1 MIDRYARP
9 EMAAIWSE
17 ANRFARW
24 LEIEILATEA
34 LARLGKVPGD
44 VPDRIRE
51 KARVDVSRIH
61 EIEREVHHEVIAFL
75 RCVGE
80 SVGDDARFIHVGMT
94 SSDVMDTALSL
105 QLKEASEVILEDV
118 ERLLSVL
125 HEQALRYKEMPM
137 MGRTHGIHAEPV
149 TFGLKMALWY
159 EEMKR
164 NRARLENAISGISCG
179 IVSGAVGTYSQVP
192 PEVETYVCERLG
204 LTPDPISNQII
215 QRDRHAFF
223 FSVLAVMASSI
234 EKFAVEIRHL
244 QRTEVSEAEEPFA
257 AKQMGSSA
265 MPHKRNPIL
274 AENITGL
281 ARLIRSYSMAAMEN
295 VALWHERDI
304 SHSSVERVIGP
315 DATILSDFVLR
326 RLTHVVENL
335 CVYPENMERNLA
347 LSGGAV
353 FSQAVLLRLVEKG
366 LSRDEAYRIVQRHG
380 LAASRSGA
388 DLKQALLAD
397 PAVLEHLNR
406 KEIDAIWSLK
416 DCLKHVDTIFRRV
429 FPEDAA

>member
-9 EMAAIWSE
+9 ETAAIWSE
-17 ANRFARW
+17 ANRFAKW

-34 LARLGKVPGD
+34 LAELGKVPAD
-44 VPDRIRE
+44 VPARIRE
-51 KARVDVSRIH
+51 NAKLDVSRIH
-61 EIEREVHHEVIAFL
+61 EIEKEVHHEVIAFL

-80 SVGDDARFIHVGMT
+80 SLGDDARFVHLGMT
-94 SSDVMDTALSL
+94 SSDVMDTGLSL
-105 QLKEASEVILEDV
+105 QLKEASEIIREDV
-118 ERLLSVL
+118 RRLLEVL
-125 HEQALRYKEMPM
+125 HQQALRYKETPM
-137 MGRTHGIHAEPV
+137 MGRTHGIHAEPI

-164 NRARLENAISGISCG
+164 NEFRLDRAIEEISCG
-179 IVSGAVGTYSQVP
+179 IISGAVGTYAQIP
-192 PEVETYVCERLG
+192 PEVEIYVCQKAG

-244 QRTEVSEAEEPFA
+244 QRTEVMEAEEPFA

-274 AENITGL
+274 SENVTGL
-281 ARLIRSYSMAAMEN
+281 ARLVRSYSVAAMED

-315 DATILSDFVLR
+315 DATILMDFMLR
-326 RLTHVVENL
+326 RLTHVIENL

-353 FSQAVLLRLVEKG
+353 FSQGVLLRLVEKG
-366 LSRDEAYRIVQRHG
+366 LSRDTAYRIVQRHG
-380 LAASRSGA
+380 LAATKGGK
-388 DLKQALLAD
+388 DLKQQLLAD
-397 PAVLEHLNR
+397 PEVLEYVTTD
-406 KEIDAIWSLK
+406 EIDAIWDLR
-416 DCLKHVDTIFRRV
+416 DCLKHVDTIFQRV
-429 FPEDAA
+429 FPSNAA